1 MKVFLQEEGA
11 MSRPKKDYISLNM
24 RVDAEIM
31 KRFNAY
37 CEEVGQTKTR
47 AFERMVSNYLD
58 QYERDKQ
65 EIEELRKQQK

>member
-1 MKVFLQEEGA
+1 MP
-11 MSRPKKDYISLNM
+11 RPKKDYISLNM

-47 AFERMVSNYLD
+47 AFERMVSTYLD

>member
-1 MKVFLQEEGA
+1 